1 MGTLLRPFHVKNF
14 SSGKVSIFRSDRK
27 VYRSKSGHDKPAYSL
42 NKSADNSEHVR
53 IYDDPLFNML
63 RMDVRNDRFRE
74 SVILTVSSR
83 MHNWRQN
90 ARFAVR
96 HKHFSLP

>member
-1 MGTLLRPFHVKNF
+1 MRRTF
-14 SSGKVSIFRSDRK
+14 SSGKVSIFRSDYK
-27 VYRSKSGHDKPAYSL
+27 VYRSKSDHDKPAYSL
-42 NKSADNSEHVR
+42 NKNADNSEHAR
-53 IYDDPLFNML
+53 ISDDPLFNML
-63 RMDVRNDRFRE
+63 RMDVRNDRFRV
-74 SVILTVSSR
+74 SVILTVPGR